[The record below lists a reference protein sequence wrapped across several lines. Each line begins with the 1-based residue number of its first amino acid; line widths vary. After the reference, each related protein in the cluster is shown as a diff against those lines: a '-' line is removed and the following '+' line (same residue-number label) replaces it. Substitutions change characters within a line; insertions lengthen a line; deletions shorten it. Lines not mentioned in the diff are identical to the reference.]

1 MNPQGQPGQNP
12 PGVSPNGVPPIPSG
26 WGQSQSSG
34 SQPQQNTWQ
43 RPEQPFQQ
51 QAPQTPPQ
59 QSPWPTQPQM
69 QQQAPYQPQQP
80 TPIPDYQPQAPF
92 TPPSGANGQ
101 SPEYSI
107 DYLNQIAPKEQRVV
121 NRFAVFGLIG
131 GGIFAAIF
139 ALILIS
145 ASGGPSANDQLIP
158 ISERITTLQSVT
170 TTEQTHLAEDQISQ
184 ANAALSSSL
193 SSMTTSM
200 KTILTER
207 KLKDDAGSSSAK
219 AEKAYAAKLTTT
231 LENSYQRGTL
241 DRTYTSQM
249 TYELTVLRS
258 RITKL
263 KQSSGSKEILS
274 FCDTALSNI
283 DLVLKAYSSFDATKS

>member
-12 PGVSPNGVPPIPSG
+12 PGVSPNGVPPIPGG
-26 WGQSQSSG
+26 WGQPQPTG
-34 SQPQQNTWQ
+34 NPQPQQNTWQ
-43 RPEQPFQQ
+43 QPQQPVQQ
-51 QAPQTPPQ
+51 QAPQMPPQ
-59 QSPWPTQPQM
+59 QAPWPAQPQM
-69 QQQAPYQPQQP
+69 QQQYQPQP
-80 TPIPDYQPQAPF
+80 ASTPGYQPQAPF

-131 GGIFAAIF
+131 GGIIAAVF
-139 ALILIS
+139 ALILIT

-158 ISERITTLQSVT
+158 ISARIATLQSVT
-170 TTEQTHLAEDQISQ
+170 KTEQTHLAEDQISQ

-200 KTILTER
+200 NTILTER
-207 KLKDDAGSSSAK
+207 KLKNDAGSSTAK
-219 AEKAYAAKLTTT
+219 TEKAYAAKLTTT

-258 RITKL
+258 RIAKL
-263 KQSSGSKEILS
+263 KQTTSSKELLS

-283 DLVLKAYSSFDATKS
+283 DLVLKAYSTFDATKS

>member
-1 MNPQGQPGQNP
+1 M
-12 PGVSPNGVPPIPSG
+12 
-26 WGQSQSSG
+26 
-34 SQPQQNTWQ
+34 
-43 RPEQPFQQ
+43 
-51 QAPQTPPQ
+51 PPQ
-59 QSPWPTQPQM
+59 QASWPNQPQM
-69 QQQAPYQPQQP
+69 QQQAPYQPPQP
-80 TPIPDYQPQAPF
+80 APMPGYQPQAPF

-131 GGIFAAIF
+131 GGIIAAVF
-139 ALILIS
+139 ALILIT

-158 ISERITTLQSVT
+158 ISARIATLQSVT
-170 TTEQTHLAEDQISQ
+170 KTEQTHLAEDQISQ

-200 KTILTER
+200 NTILTER
-207 KLKDDAGSSSAK
+207 KLKNDAGSSTSK
-219 AEKAYAAKLTTT
+219 TEKTYATKLTTT
-231 LENSYQRGTL
+231 LENAYQRGTL

-258 RITKL
+258 RIAKL
-263 KQSSGSKEILS
+263 KQTTGSKELLS

-283 DLVLKAYSSFDATKS
+283 DLVLKAYSTFDATKS

>member
-12 PGVSPNGVPPIPSG
+12 PGVSPNGVPPIPGG
-26 WGQSQSSG
+26 WGQPQPSTN
-34 SQPQQNTWQ
+34 QPQQNTWQ
-43 RPEQPFQQ
+43 QPQQPVQ
-51 QAPQTPPQ
+51 QAPSQ
-59 QSPWPTQPQM
+59 QPPWPTQQPQM
-69 QQQAPYQPQQP
+69 QQAPYQPQQQP
-80 TPIPDYQPQAPF
+80 APMPGYQPQAPF

-145 ASGGPSANDQLIP
+145 TSGGPSANDQLIP
-158 ISERITTLQSVT
+158 ISERIATLQSVT

-193 SSMTTSM
+193 SSMTISM

-219 AEKAYAAKLTTT
+219 AEKAYAAKLTAT

-263 KQSSGSKEILS
+263 KQTSGSKEILS
-274 FCDTALSNI
+274 FCDTALTNI
-283 DLVLKAYSSFDATKS
+283 DLVLKAYSTFDATKS

>member
-1 MNPQGQPGQNP
+1 MPG
-12 PGVSPNGVPPIPSG
+12 
-26 WGQSQSSG
+26 
-34 SQPQQNTWQ
+34 
-43 RPEQPFQQ
+43 
-51 QAPQTPPQ
+51 
-59 QSPWPTQPQM
+59 
-69 QQQAPYQPQQP
+69 
-80 TPIPDYQPQAPF
+80 YQPQAPF

-145 ASGGPSANDQLIP
+145 TSGGPSANDQLIP
-158 ISERITTLQSVT
+158 ISQRITTLQSVT

-207 KLKDDAGSSSAK
+207 KLKDDAGSSTAK
-219 AEKAYAAKLTTT
+219 AEKTYATKLTAT

-263 KQSSGSKEILS
+263 KQTTGSKELLS

-283 DLVLKAYSSFDATKS
+283 DLVLKAYSTFDATKS

>member
-1 MNPQGQPGQNP
+1 MNPQGQSDQNP
-12 PGVSPNGVPPIPSG
+12 PGVSPNGVPPIPGG
-26 WGQSQSSG
+26 WGQPQPSG
-34 SQPQQNTWQ
+34 NPQPQQNTWQ
-43 RPEQPFQQ
+43 QPQPLQ
-51 QAPQTPPQ
+51 QATQMPPQ
-59 QSPWPTQPQM
+59 QASWPDQPQM
-69 QQQAPYQPQQP
+69 QQQAPYQPPQP
-80 TPIPDYQPQAPF
+80 APMPGYQPQAPF

-131 GGIFAAIF
+131 GGIIAAVF
-139 ALILIS
+139 ALILIT

-158 ISERITTLQSVT
+158 ISARIATLQSVT
-170 TTEQTHLAEDQISQ
+170 KTEQTHLAEDQISQ

-200 KTILTER
+200 NTILTER
-207 KLKDDAGSSSAK
+207 KLKNDAGSSTSK
-219 AEKAYAAKLTTT
+219 TEKTYATKLTTT
-231 LENSYQRGTL
+231 LENAYQRGTL

-258 RITKL
+258 RIAKL
-263 KQSSGSKEILS
+263 KQTTGSKELLS

-283 DLVLKAYSSFDATKS
+283 DLVLKAYSTFDATKS

>member
-12 PGVSPNGVPPIPSG
+12 PGVSPNGVPPISNG
-26 WGQSQSSG
+26 WGQP
-34 SQPQQNTWQ
+34 QPTQPQQQNTWQ
-43 RPEQPFQQ
+43 QPQQFQQ
-51 QAPQTPPQ
+51 PGQPMSQVQQPSPWPQ
-59 QSPWPTQPQM
+59 QSPQPTAQP
-69 QQQAPYQPQQP
+69 QP
-80 TPIPDYQPQAPF
+80 TPMPGYQAQAPF

-107 DYLNQIAPKEQRVV
+107 DYLNQIAPKQQRVV

-131 GGIFAAIF
+131 GGILTAIF

-145 ASGGPSANDQLIP
+145 TSGGPSANDQLIP
-158 ISERITTLQSVT
+158 ISERIATLQSVT
-170 TTEQTHLAEDQISQ
+170 TAEQTHLAEDQISQ

-200 KTILTER
+200 NTILTER
-207 KLKDDAGSSSAK
+207 KLKDNPSSSAAR
-219 AEKAYAAKLTTT
+219 AEKTYATKLTTT

-249 TYELTVLRS
+249 TYELTVLRA
-258 RITKL
+258 RIAKL
-263 KQSSGSKEILS
+263 KQSTGSKELLS
-274 FCDTALSNI
+274 FCDTALNNI
-283 DLVLKAYSSFDATKS
+283 DIVLKAYSTFDATKS

>member
-26 WGQSQSSG
+26 WGQPQPSG
-34 SQPQQNTWQ
+34 NQQPQQNMWQ
-43 RPEQPFQQ
+43 QPQQPVQQ
-51 QAPQTPPQ
+51 QAPQMPPQ
-59 QSPWPTQPQM
+59 QSPWGQPPQM
-69 QQQAPYQPQQP
+69 QSPQPAPMPG
-80 TPIPDYQPQAPF
+80 YQPQAPF

-131 GGIFAAIF
+131 GGILTAIF

-145 ASGGPSANDQLIP
+145 TSGGPGANDQLIP

-170 TTEQTHLAEDQISQ
+170 TKEQTHLAEDQISQ

-258 RITKL
+258 RVTKL
-263 KQSSGSKEILS
+263 KQSSGSKEIVS
-274 FCDTALSNI
+274 FCDNALSNI
-283 DLVLKAYSSFDATKS
+283 DLVLKAYSTFDATKS

>member
-12 PGVSPNGVPPIPSG
+12 PGVSPNGVPPIPNG
-26 WGQSQSSG
+26 WGQPQPTG
-34 SQPQQNTWQ
+34 NPQPQQNAWQ
-43 RPEQPFQQ
+43 QPVQQ
-51 QAPQTPPQ
+51 QAPQ
-59 QSPWPTQPQM
+59 M
-69 QQQAPYQPQQP
+69 QQQPYQPQPAP
-80 TPIPDYQPQAPF
+80 TPGYQPQAPF

-131 GGIFAAIF
+131 GGIIAAVF
-139 ALILIS
+139 ALILIT
-145 ASGGPSANDQLIP
+145 ASGGPNANDQLIP
-158 ISERITTLQSVT
+158 ISTRIATLQNVT
-170 TTEQTHLAEDQISQ
+170 KTEQTHLAEDQISQ

-200 KTILTER
+200 NAILTER
-207 KLKDDAGSSSAK
+207 KLKNDAGSSTSK
-219 AEKAYAAKLTTT
+219 TEKAYATKLTAT

-263 KQSSGSKEILS
+263 KQTTGSKELLS

-283 DLVLKAYSSFDATKS
+283 DLVLKAYSTFDATKS

>member
-26 WGQSQSSG
+26 WGQSQPSG

-283 DLVLKAYSSFDATKS
+283 DLVLKAYSTFDATKS